1 LIIERIE
8 RENATGLLHIIKEEF
23 DDWPIFDQYIEQEII
38 SNEKNYFT
46 ILLKKINSFKVN
58 PFFSFELP
66 DYELYEKIFTFL
78 QDINQMPTEDN
89 GTNILIIVNNP
100 VYIYKI

>member
-38 SNEKNYFT
+38 SNEKT
-46 ILLKKINSFKVN
+46 ISLFYLKKLIRLKSI
-58 PFFSFELP
+58 PFFL
-66 DYELYEKIFTFL
+66 L
-78 QDINQMPTEDN
+78 NC
-89 GTNILIIVNNP
+89 LIMNFMKRYLHFFKTSIRCP
-100 VYIYKI
+100 QKTMEQTY